1 MGGKIKAVV
10 VTIVI
15 CLLLFALLQAFMPDA
30 FLKKIFN
37 STGTLRAES
46 SPVVNVFLDSTLIGQ
61 TPLLT
66 NLKDGV
72 YSLKFVPEATSK
84 ETVTW
89 SGRVRIFKNATTFL
103 NRQLSKSDLLSAGE
117 MLSMEKNSSNKGQVL
132 VTTEPTG
139 MFVALD
145 GDERGVAPVFIDS
158 VGAGEHELLAH
169 GEGFIPRSVK
179 IQVING
185 YKVNVE
191 IKLGIDEQF
200 KKKKEEAKKLKDSKT
215 TSSKFIQVKNTP
227 TGWLRVRSE
236 PDVNASESA
245 KVNPGEKYPY
255 FEEKEG
261 WFQIEYEKDARGW
274 VLGDYVQIVEK

>member
-10 VTIVI
+10 VTIII
-15 CLLLFALLQAFMPDA
+15 CLLLFAILQAFMPDA
-30 FLKKIFN
+30 FLKQLFN

-61 TPLLT
+61 TPLQT
-66 NLKDGV
+66 NLKEGV
-72 YSLKFVPEATSK
+72 YTIKYVPEASSK

-89 SGRVRIFKNATTFL
+89 SGRVRIFQKATTYL
-103 NRQLSKSDLLSAGE
+103 NRQLAKSDLLSAGE
-117 MLSMEKNSSNKGQVL
+117 MLSMEKSSSSKGQVL

-145 GDERGVAPVFIDS
+145 GDERGVAPVFIES
-158 VGAGEHELLAH
+158 VDAGEHELLAH

-179 IQVING
+179 IQVVNG
-185 YKVNVE
+185 YKVNAE
-191 IKLGIDEQF
+191 MKLGIDEQF
-200 KKKKEEAKKLKDSKT
+200 KKKKDEEKKLKNSKSEST
-215 TSSKFIQVKNTP
+215 KFIQVKNTP

-245 KVNPGEKYPY
+245 KVTPGEKYPY
-255 FEEKEG
+255 FEEQDG

>member
-145 GDERGVAPVFIDS
+145 ETNGSSSLFLSILLERGTRTSCARR
-158 VGAGEHELLAH
+158 
-169 GEGFIPRSVK
+169 GFIPRSVK
-179 IQVING
+179 IQVINR

-191 IKLGIDEQF
+191 IKL
-200 KKKKEEAKKLKDSKT
+200 
-215 TSSKFIQVKNTP
+215 N
-227 TGWLRVRSE
+227 R
-236 PDVNASESA
+236 
-245 KVNPGEKYPY
+245 
-255 FEEKEG
+255 
-261 WFQIEYEKDARGW
+261 
-274 VLGDYVQIVEK
+274 